1 MNDIYAIETET
12 HSDTTTTHYVPYG
25 KQLEGKYGRWTASCG
40 RYVRGEVWSAGSV
53 DGVRCKNCIKRQA
66 ELEKMEADRL
76 ARLEKAREK
85 ARQMAGR

>member
-25 KQLEGKYGRWTASCG
+25 KQLEGRQGRWTASCG

-66 ELEKMEADRL
+66 ELE
-76 ARLEKAREK
+76 RLEAQRLERQLKANK
-85 ARQMAGR
+85 

>member
-12 HSDTTTTHYVPYG
+12 HSDTTTTHYLPYG
-25 KQLEGKYGRWTASCG
+25 RQLEGKQGRWTATCG

-66 ELEKMEADRL
+66 ELE
-76 ARLEKAREK
+76 RLEAERLERQLKARK
-85 ARQMAGR
+85 

>member
-12 HSDTTTTHYVPYG
+12 HNNTTTTHYVPYG
-25 KQLEGKYGRWTASCG
+25 KQLEGRYGRWTATCG

-66 ELEKMEADRL
+66 ELEKLEAE
-76 ARLEKAREK
+76 RLERQLKKAGK
-85 ARQMAGR
+85 Q

>member
-1 MNDIYAIETET
+1 MNEIYAIETET

-25 KQLEGKYGRWTASCG
+25 KQLEGKQGRWTASCG

-66 ELEKMEADRL
+66 ELE
-76 ARLEKAREK
+76 RLEAQRLERQLKANK
-85 ARQMAGR
+85 

>member
-12 HSDTTTTHYVPYG
+12 HNNTTTTHYVPYG
-25 KQLEGKYGRWTASCG
+25 KQLEGRYGRWTATCG

-66 ELEKMEADRL
+66 ELEKLEADR
-76 ARLEKAREK
+76 RE
-85 ARQMAGR
+85 RQAIFNSIFTNK